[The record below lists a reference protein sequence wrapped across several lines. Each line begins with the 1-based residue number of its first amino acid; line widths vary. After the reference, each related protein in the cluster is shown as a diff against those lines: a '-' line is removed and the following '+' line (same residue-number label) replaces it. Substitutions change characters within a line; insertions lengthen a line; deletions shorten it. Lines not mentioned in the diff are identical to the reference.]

1 MSEVCHVPGS
11 HLSEYISSGRGN
23 ISSVRGQFV
32 KREHISDKD
41 YRIVIIPGD
50 RSLAT
55 RDVYCGG
62 ALLPAYL
69 CSVTSNKVTTQ
80 FVSPPNNLP
89 AGGTGDTM
97 KGFKINFRQ
106 LPCSS

>member
-1 MSEVCHVPGS
+1 MSEVCHSLPVQSICQVTS
-11 HLSEYISSGRGN
+11 HE
-23 ISSVRGQFV
+23 RGQFV
-32 KREHISDKD
+32 EREHISNNHYQK
-41 YRIVIIPGD
+41 IIIPGD

-62 ALLPAYL
+62 ALLPAYV

-106 LPCSS
+106 IPCSS